1 MNTEQTG
8 KNIFIYI
15 KTHYDET
22 ILAKTQKLEKNM
34 MKYSSYTNHL

>member
-8 KNIFIYI
+8 KNIFKYI

-22 ILAKTQKLEKNM
+22 ILVKKPDDGRSISRNVT
-34 MKYSSYTNHL
+34 